1 MTDGRRRL
9 VTIPLLATALSLPPP
24 LLAQSPALADDAL
37 EWLQASD
44 ENAALERLRTTLS
57 KLPPEHRSEY
67 LRRLG
72 SALRNHPPTALPGPG
87 RRRMVDCHRDLL
99 LTHAAIEPA
108 LVEWFATKAADFCA
122 AGGDDDGALA
132 VLTEVAAMAPT
143 STQFLVPRRLLEI
156 DYCIACQRLNAA
168 EARCEELETMVT
180 TTAARA
186 DLLAR
191 RGSIDVMLG
200 RLDQASR
207 RLDTVQRLL
216 AERGAGGEDTEAEQF
231 FLLCRRLDLMTA
243 REQFA
248 SVRAS
253 IARFERERDERGRP
267 LAAEQRQQ
275 LELHG
280 LAADY
285 HATQLQPEGIA
296 AAADGLEALL
306 AAPSL
311 PTDSRTLASLWLAD
325 LELRRG
331 RPARAAAH
339 LAVADLVPTR
349 GQRWLSAAV
358 RSELARASGS
368 SAEELARHEA
378 NLRSILREMIAEWR
392 LASWERESTGFLRL
406 GARLRTLAELIAV
419 TVTLHGPEAAMQD
432 VLDVQCCTSLSRARA
447 AEPLPLAQL
456 RQRVL
461 RSDHGALV
469 FVPAWNGSHV
479 FAFDRDR
486 LVHTTLP
493 RAAELRQHTAALRQE
508 LLALDQ
514 DTVPEATVTALRQ
527 HSATLAEALLP
538 PAVRALMANWSHVT
552 ITGGNLLG
560 SPVFGCLPWD
570 GDTLL
575 GERFA
580 LATTGS
586 LPLLVRLQEQAPDP
600 AGHLHSTVFA
610 TLQPAPAFAERN
622 RISEHLPLAGDRWQR
637 LCAALPRDAQLLV
650 DEAATV
656 DAFVA
661 RATAEPAWLSLL
673 LAHGEQP
680 LVDQPP
686 ALGFAPDQHHPDG
699 ALTPARIRAAGA
711 RGLVVL
717 AACHAARGPLRMGD
731 DDVAESLAG
740 AFLFAG
746 ACTVVASPA
755 PLRLSMHLETASAL
769 IAASM
774 AGIEVA
780 EALRLARREV
790 GGSDWVQRYRAA
802 QIELTGLG
810 TAVLAPVAARSAPWL
825 WLGGAALLGALL
837 LPLLRRWISCR
848 PARR

>member
-1 MTDGRRRL
+1 MTTGRRRL
-9 VTIPLLATALSLPPP
+9 GTIPLLATALGLPPP
-24 LLAQSPALADDAL
+24 LMAQSQAIDDDLA
-37 EWLQASD
+37 WLHADD
-44 ENAALERLRTTLS
+44 ENAALARLRTTLAT
-57 KLPPEHRSEY
+57 LPPERRSDY

-72 SALRNHPPTALPGPG
+72 EALRKHPPTALPGPG
-87 RRRMVDCHRDLL
+87 RRRMIECHRDLL
-99 LTHAAIEPA
+99 QAHATVDPA
-108 LVEWFATKAADFCA
+108 LIEWFATKAADFCS
-122 AGGDDDGALA
+122 AGGDYDGGIA
-132 VLTEVAAMAPT
+132 VIGEVAAMAPT
-143 STQFLVPRRLLEI
+143 STQFLLPRRMQEI
-156 DYCIACQRLNAA
+156 DYCIACLRLSAA
-168 EARCEELETMVT
+168 DARCEELETLAT
-180 TTAARA
+180 ATAARA

-200 RLDQASR
+200 RLDQANR
-207 RLDTVQRLL
+207 RLDTVARLL
-216 AERGAGGEDTEAEQF
+216 AEREAAGEDTAAEQF
-231 FLLCRRLDLMTA
+231 LLLCRRLDLMTA

-248 SVRAS
+248 SVRPL
-253 IARFERERDERGRP
+253 IVRFERDRNERKQP
-267 LAAEQRQQ
+267 LTVEQRQQ

-296 AAADGLEALL
+296 AAADGLEMLL
-306 AAPSL
+306 AATSL

-358 RSELARASGS
+358 RSELARASGG
-368 SAEELARHEA
+368 SADELARHEA

-392 LASWERESTGFLRL
+392 LVSWERESTGFLRL
-406 GARLRTLAELIAV
+406 GARLRTLAELVAV
-419 TVTLHGPEAAMQD
+419 TVALHGPEAALQD

-447 AEPLPLAQL
+447 ADTLPLVQL

-486 LVHTTLP
+486 LVHTMLP
-493 RAAELRQHTAALRQE
+493 RAAELRRLTAALRQE

-514 DTVPEATVTALRQ
+514 DSVPAATVTALRQ
-527 HSATLAEALLP
+527 HSETLAETLLP
-538 PAVRALMANWSHVT
+538 PAVRELMANWSHVT

-580 LATTGS
+580 LATIGS

-600 AGHLHSTVFA
+600 TGHLYSTVVA

-622 RISEHLPLAGDRWQR
+622 SIGERLPLAGDRWQR
-637 LCAALPRDAQLLV
+637 LCAALPRGAQLLV
-650 DEAATV
+650 DDAATV
-656 DAFVA
+656 DAFLA
-661 RATAEPAWLSLL
+661 RATAAPARLSLL

-680 LVDQPP
+680 LVDEPP
-686 ALGFAPDQHHPDG
+686 ALGLAPDDNHPDG

-717 AACHAARGPLRMGD
+717 AACHAARGPQRMGD
-731 DDVAESLAG
+731 DDVADSLAG

-746 ACTVVASPA
+746 ASAVVASPA

-769 IAASM
+769 IAASV
-774 AGIEVA
+774 AGIEIA
-780 EALRLARREV
+780 EAMRLARKQV

-825 WLGGAALLGALL
+825 WFGGAALLGAVLL
-837 LPLLRRWISCR
+837 LWRRISSGPACR
-848 PARR
+848 